1 MRTRRGTIESRSIL
15 SENENR
21 DAPPLSLSDESSSPP
36 TSSSRSTTRTT
47 TIPPATTTSAI
58 TTTQAVITATTT
70 TTTTAADDDTENTT
84 QKSHVW
90 QYFKR
95 CSNVLPLKAKC
106 LLCQEELLTP
116 NYATSSM
123 RRHLAQ
129 RHLMKDFE
137 SAPSSR
143 SSTTTVSLTR
153 EEKRKLDSLAI
164 DAIVKDSR
172 VFYDFHKPGF
182 QKLLDALKP
191 GT

>member
-70 TTTTAADDDTENTT
+70 TATVDDTENTT